1 MEDEKK
7 LEIFIP
13 AVFVLQAIM
22 GLNGIVWGQ
31 PVADVLSIVIAAA
44 LFVKTIRAEV
54 RGVN

>member
-22 GLNGIVWGQ
+22 GLNGIVWAQ
-31 PVADVLSIVIAAA
+31 PIAD
-44 LFVKTIRAEV
+44 
-54 RGVN
+54 